1 MNMRVSGSLPRR
13 PASGG
18 VAISVRR
25 LLRCAANP
33 CRCARGSTSIPQ
45 PGNLAASLR

>member
-1 MNMRVSGSLPRR
+1 MNMRIPGSLSRR

-18 VAISVRR
+18 VAISVRC
-25 LLRCAANP
+25 LPRCAAKP

-45 PGNLAASLR
+45 PGDLAAPLR